1 MASIMSLTQKET
13 VSTNPNMKQLLRS
26 EGRKGSYKLCQN
38 DGLTQK
44 GSPRMRKIIGEQN
57 LHCIQKENFT
67 DREAKDL
74 LIWKKI
80 NKRRSRRKWQQQHS
94 NEN

>member
-13 VSTNPNMKQLLRS
+13 INTNPNIKQVLRS

-44 GSPRMRKIIGEQN
+44 GSPRTRKIIGEQK
-57 LHCIQKENFT
+57 LHCVQKENFP

-74 LIWKKI
+74 LIRKKI
-80 NKRRSRRKWQQQHS
+80 NKRRSRRK
-94 NEN
+94 